1 MTYILETLATFVIN
15 TIGATGYA
23 GITILMALE
32 SANIP
37 IPSEI
42 IMPFSGFLVWQ
53 GVLQFWPVVI
63 WGAIGN
69 LIGSWASYYL
79 GYFGGRS
86 FVKKYGRF
94 VFITEHDVTLAEKL
108 FDKYG
113 SVVIFVSKLLPIV
126 RTFNSFPAGLAKMNI
141 LKFSIYSFTGSVIWS
156 YFLTYVGFTAGENW
170 DTLKV
175 YFHRFDWVIGALI
188 VAGGI
193 YWIWRHIV
201 NNRNE

>member
-1 MTYILETLATFVIN
+1 MIYILETLASFVIN
-15 TIGATGYA
+15 TIETTGYA

-53 GVLQFWPVVI
+53 GTLQFWPVVI

-69 LIGSWASYYL
+69 LIGSLVSYYL
-79 GYFGGRS
+79 GYFGGRP
-86 FVKKYGRF
+86 FFKKYGCFIF
-94 VFITEHDVTLAEKL
+94 VTEHDVALAEKL

-113 SVVIFVSKLLPIV
+113 AIAIFVSKLLPIV
-126 RTFNSFPAGLAKMNI
+126 RTFASFPAGLARMDI
-141 LKFSIYSFTGSVIWS
+141 LKFSIYSFIGSVIWS

-170 DTLKV
+170 DILKT
-175 YFHRFDWVIGALI
+175 YFHKFDWVIAALI
-188 VAGGI
+188 IAAAI

>member
-1 MTYILETLATFVIN
+1 MTYILETLGTFVIN
-15 TIGATGYA
+15 TIEITGYA

-53 GVLQFWPVVI
+53 GTLQFWPVVI

-69 LIGSWASYYL
+69 LIGSLVSYYL
-79 GYFGGRS
+79 GYFGGRP
-86 FVKKYGRF
+86 FFKKYGRF
-94 VFITEHDVTLAEKL
+94 IFVTEHDVALAEKL

-113 SVVIFVSKLLPIV
+113 AIAIFVSKLLPIV
-126 RTFNSFPAGLAKMNI
+126 RTFASFPAGLARMNI
-141 LKFSIYSFTGSVIWS
+141 LKFSIYSFIGSVIWS

-170 DTLKV
+170 DILKT
-175 YFHRFDWVIGALI
+175 YFHKFDWVIAALI
-188 VAGGI
+188 IAAGI
-193 YWIWRHIV
+193 YWIWRHVV